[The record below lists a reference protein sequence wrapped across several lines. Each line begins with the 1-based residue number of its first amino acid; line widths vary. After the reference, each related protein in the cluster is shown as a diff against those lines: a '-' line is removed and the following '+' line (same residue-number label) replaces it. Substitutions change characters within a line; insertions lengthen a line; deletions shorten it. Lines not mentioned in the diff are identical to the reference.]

1 MGLRPIRGKP
11 VNLSSANW
19 KVRRPK
25 ANRIDDLDLSATFQ
39 KDERDKS
46 MIKYDRFELANGLR
60 VLVHEDASTPMV
72 VVDVLYDVG
81 ARDEDPKKTG
91 FAHLFEHLMFGGS
104 VNIEDFE
111 TPLQLAGGENNAYT
125 TNDFTNYYIQLPAE
139 NIETAFW
146 LESDRMLSL
155 AFSEKSLE
163 VQRKV
168 VMEEFKEHYINKPYG
183 DVWFKMRELV
193 YKQHPYRW
201 MTIGSTLS
209 HIEEAR
215 LADVRTFF
223 FKYYRP
229 VNAILVVAGKT
240 TTAQVKEL
248 AEKWFGD
255 IPAGEKY
262 HRNLPQE
269 PKQQEARKMI
279 VKAAVPIDAL
289 YKAYP
294 MAARTE
300 PGYYVADLL
309 TEVLGGGTSSRL
321 HQSLIKEKKLFSQI
335 DCYHTGSNDPGLVV
349 IEGKLIKG
357 VTLEAADAAVEE
369 ELEKLMAAPITEK
382 ELTKIKN
389 KTESAIVFED
399 MSVMN
404 RANSLAIYELLGDVN
419 MMNTELEKYHA
430 VTAEEILAASREIFD
445 IRNSNTMY
453 YRSEK

>member
-1 MGLRPIRGKP
+1 
-11 VNLSSANW
+11 
-19 KVRRPK
+19 
-25 ANRIDDLDLSATFQ
+25 
-39 KDERDKS
+39 

-72 VVDVLYDVG
+72 VVNVLYDVG
-81 ARDEDPKKTG
+81 ARDEDPKRTG

-104 VNIEDFE
+104 VHIEDFE

-183 DVWFKMRELV
+183 DVWFKMRELA

-201 MTIGSTLS
+201 MTIGSKLS
-209 HIEEAR
+209 HIEEAK
-215 LADVRTFF
+215 LEDVKEFF

-229 VNAILVVAGKT
+229 ANAILVVAGKVT
-240 TTAQVKEL
+240 TDQVRAL

-255 IPAGEKY
+255 IPSGVKY
-262 HRNLPQE
+262 VRRLPNE
-269 PKQQEARKMI
+269 PKQHEARKLT
-279 VKAAVPIDAL
+279 VKAPVPLDAL
-289 YKAYP
+289 YKCYP
-294 MAARTE
+294 MAARVD

-309 TEVLGGGTSSRL
+309 TEVLGSGASSRL

-335 DCYHTGSNDPGLVV
+335 ECYHTGSNDPGLVV

-357 VTLEAADAAVEE
+357 VSMEAADQAVEE
-369 ELEKLMAAPITEK
+369 ELEKLKAAPIAEK
-382 ELTKIKN
+382 ELTKVKN

-419 MMNTELEKYHA
+419 MMNTELQKYQA
-430 VTAEEILAASREIFD
+430 VTADEMLEASRSIFD
-445 IRNSNTMY
+445 PLNSNTLY
-453 YRSEK
+453 YYSEK